1 MMKDMKNKELIMT
14 NGLEE
19 VTRLPLFLEDIAGET
34 AMEAADMM
42 TLNVALEEALVNVIR
57 YAYPQSEIGKIVL
70 SSVWDEK
77 NRTLCFCLKDWGTAF
92 DPLSVPEADVT
103 LSLEERPIGGLGIF
117 LMRNVMDEV
126 TYRRKGDCNVL
137 IMKKEI
143 KQKNMP

>member
-1 MMKDMKNKELIMT
+1 MKNKELVMT

-19 VTRLPLFLEDIAGET
+19 VSRLPLFLEDIAGET
-34 AMEAADMM
+34 AMDAAEMM
-42 TLNVALEEALVNVIR
+42 SLNVALEEALVNVIR

-77 NRTLCFCLKDWGTAF
+77 NRELCFCLKDWGKAF
-92 DPLSVPEADVT
+92 DPLTVPEADVT

-117 LMRNVMDEV
+117 LMRKIMDEV
-126 TYRRKGDCNVL
+126 AYKREGDCNVL

-143 KQKNMP
+143 KQRNVP

>member
-1 MMKDMKNKELIMT
+1 MKNKELVMT

-19 VTRLPLFLEDIAGET
+19 VSRLPLFLEDIAGET
-34 AMEAADMM
+34 AMDAAEMM
-42 TLNVALEEALVNVIR
+42 ALNVALEEALVNVIR

-77 NRTLCFCLKDWGTAF
+77 NRELCFCLTDWGTAF
-92 DPLSVPEADVT
+92 DPLTVPEADVT

-117 LMRNVMDEV
+117 LIRKMMDEV
-126 TYRRKGDCNVL
+126 TYKREGDCNML

-143 KQKNMP
+143 RQRNVP

>member
-14 NGLEE
+14 NSLEE
-19 VTRLPLFLEDIAGET
+19 VLRLPLFLEDIAGET
-34 AMEAADMM
+34 AMDAAEMM
-42 TLNVALEEALVNVIR
+42 ALNVALEEALVNVIR

-70 SSVWDEK
+70 SSVWDKK
-77 NRTLCFCLKDWGTAF
+77 NGKLCFCLTDWGMAF

-117 LMRNVMDEV
+117 LMRNIMDEV
-126 TYRRKGDCNVL
+126 TYRREGDCNVL

-143 KQKNMP
+143 KQRNVP